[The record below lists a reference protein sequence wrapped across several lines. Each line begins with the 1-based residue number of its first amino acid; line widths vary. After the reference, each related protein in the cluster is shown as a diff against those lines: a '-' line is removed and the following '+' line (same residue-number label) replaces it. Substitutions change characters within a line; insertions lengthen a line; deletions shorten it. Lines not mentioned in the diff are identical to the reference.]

1 MKSNVDLTKLE
12 DLSIAVMNLI
22 SVEEHLA
29 FTAMKTK
36 KVEYLHV
43 LDSVRELRKNLLKK
57 IVKNTE
63 GELWCISKHLLA
75 TTMKLMGCME
85 RPTRFSL
92 CVFASRIN
100 SVTEETTRIGRGA
113 TNTFVCGRSQ
123 SKKTTMQ
130 RTRSVR

>member
-1 MKSNVDLTKLE
+1 MKNNVDLTKLE

-43 LDSVRELRKNLLKK
+43 LDSVRELRKTLLKK

-75 TTMKLMGCME
+75 TTMRLMETSTKYINNDSKTALEFAKGAHDIYSLFWFLQKVGDGNTGKLKHK
-85 RPTRFSL
+85 S
-92 CVFASRIN
+92 
-100 SVTEETTRIGRGA
+100 
-113 TNTFVCGRSQ
+113 
-123 SKKTTMQ
+123 
-130 RTRSVR
+130 